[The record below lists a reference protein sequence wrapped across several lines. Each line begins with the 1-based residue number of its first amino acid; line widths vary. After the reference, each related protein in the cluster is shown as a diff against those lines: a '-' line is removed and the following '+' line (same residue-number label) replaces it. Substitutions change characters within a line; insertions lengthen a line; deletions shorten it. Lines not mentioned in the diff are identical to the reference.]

1 MHLSSCQYFSQDF
14 WDRVIGGMSII
25 HGGPSFPKRAMQIRP
40 GVTGQDSY
48 IFHSS
53 KDVSGNFYWWTY
65 SVHQDKTFR
74 IIPAFRT
81 DAIIINSNGNVGIGA
96 IANNNGLY
104 IKGSVSINNGTD
116 GEHHAIGGMSIIHGG
131 HIFPERAL
139 QIVPGNLS
147 QDSYILH
154 SSKDSSGNHFW
165 WTYSVHQDKTLRINP
180 PFKTDAFVIDSGGNI
195 GIGTLTPNFRL
206 HVNGI
211 ARADSC
217 TWSTSSDRRV
227 KKNITPLTGSLQK
240 IQKLQPVTFEYIDEY
255 KEDKE
260 SLDGKQMGFIAQDVK
275 QICPEMVTTEKETF
289 GDQTIEDFHLLNTS
303 NLTPM
308 LIDAIKELKA
318 EVDTLKA
325 RIEALESKNS
335 GLFSEN

>member
-1 MHLSSCQYFSQDF
+1 MILKNKYK
-14 WDRVIGGMSII
+14 WSII
-25 HGGPSFPKRAMQIRP
+25 MKTIAKIILYLLMMVQMSSLSFADADPANPAKTQKPCGFPDDMNCFENKKVADADE
-40 GVTGQDSY
+40 VNA
-48 IFHSS
+48 
-53 KDVSGNFYWWTY
+53 NFKALLNR
-65 SVHQDKTFR
+65 VDN
-74 IIPAFRT
+74 
-81 DAIIINSNGNVGIGA
+81 INSVNGNIGIGTTA
-96 IANNNGLY
+96 KNNILH
-104 IKGSVSINNGTD
+104 IKGSVSINNGDTE

-131 HIFPERAL
+131 PNFPYRAL
-139 QIVPGNLS
+139 QIRPGENSL
-147 QDSYILH
+147 DSYILH
-154 SSKDSSGNHFW
+154 ASRDESGNFFW
-165 WTYSVHQDKTLRINP
+165 WTYSVLQDKTFRINP
-180 PFKTDAFVIDSGGNI
+180 LYSSEGLVIAPNGFV
-195 GIGTLTPNFRL
+195 GIGHIYPTHRL

-211 ARADSC
+211 ARADQA
-217 TWSTSSDRRV
+217 TFDTSSDRRV

-240 IQKLQPVTFEYIDEY
+240 IQQIQPVSFEYTDDY
-255 KEDKE
+255 KQGKN